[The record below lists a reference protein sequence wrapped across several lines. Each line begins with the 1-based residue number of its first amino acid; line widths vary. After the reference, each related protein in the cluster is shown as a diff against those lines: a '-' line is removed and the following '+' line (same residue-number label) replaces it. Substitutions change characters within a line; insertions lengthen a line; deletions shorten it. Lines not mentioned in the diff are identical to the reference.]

1 MKLEV
6 TDKAIQW
13 FKEEVLVEEGSA
25 IRFYVKIYGTSPI
38 REGYALA
45 FEVHDE
51 AIEGPVGEKIEQ
63 SGLTFYVKEDDLW
76 FFEGHNLVVD
86 YDEKMEEVAYRY
98 PEIK

>member
-1 MKLEV
+1 MKLDV
-6 TDKAIQW
+6 TDQAIQW

-25 IRFYVKIYGTSPI
+25 VRFYVKIYGTSPI

-45 FEVHDE
+45 FEVHNE
-51 AIEGPVGEKIEQ
+51 AIDGPVGEKFEQ

-76 FFEGHNLVVD
+76 FFEGHDLVVD
-86 YDEKMEEVAYRY
+86 YDQKMEEVAYRY